1 MTFNDLLLQV
11 GGICRFQQI
20 QIPLLILSLSLLYLH
35 HALQNFTAA
44 IPTHHCRPPADT
56 NLSKEEDLGAWLPWD
71 RHGQP
76 VSCLRF
82 TSPQRGPPF
91 PIGTATNS
99 TGTTETCSDGW
110 IYDNSTFP
118 STTMT
123 EWDLLCTHKTLPQLS
138 QSIFMAGILAGNLI
152 FGVLADRLGRQKVLI
167 WSYLK
172 LAVSGTCTV
181 FTYNFPAYCVC
192 RFLSGITVSGPSI
205 TSFSL
210 SLEWLP
216 IHARPSLGLLLGFA
230 PTTGQLFLGG
240 MAYAVPHWRHLQL
253 LVSLP
258 FFVFLIC
265 SRFFIESALW
275 YSSLGRLELT
285 LKALQRVAQI
295 NGKQE
300 EGAKLSVE
308 LLQMSLQDGPTTGG
322 AQPSILQLLRN
333 PTVRRLFL
341 CIVPLLLVHC
351 FSFFGLFMSLQSFG
365 INIYLAQVLF
375 TTVDLPFY
383 ILGFLATKSIGRRP
397 TQVASLLLS
406 GIFILT
412 CAVIPLDQIF
422 LHITMATL
430 GKGCVTSSMNCIS
443 MYTGE
448 LYPTVMRQRGVSVTI
463 TLANVGSIPS
473 PLVDMTSEFYPS
485 LPLFIYGA
493 ILVAA
498 CPITVLLPETMGQP
512 LPNTVQD
519 LERRRKKKSGQK
531 QQEQQMVQLQSS

>member
-56 NLSKEEDLGAWLPWD
+56 NLSKEEDLGAWLPRD

-138 QSIFMAGILAGNLI
+138 QPIFMAGIMAGNLI

-216 IHARPSLGLLLGFA
+216 IHAQPSLGLLLGFA

-265 SRFFIESALW
+265 SR
-275 YSSLGRLELT
+275 
-285 LKALQRVAQI
+285 
-295 NGKQE
+295 
-300 EGAKLSVE
+300 
-308 LLQMSLQDGPTTGG
+308 
-322 AQPSILQLLRN
+322 
-333 PTVRRLFL
+333 
-341 CIVPLLLVHC
+341 LVHC

-422 LHITMATL
+422 LRITMATL

-448 LYPTVMRQRGVSVTI
+448 LYPTVMQQRGVSVTI

-531 QQEQQMVQLQSS
+531 QQEQQMVPLQSS

>member
-56 NLSKEEDLGAWLPWD
+56 NLSKEEDLGAWLPRD

-138 QSIFMAGILAGNLI
+138 QPIFMAGIMAGNLI

-216 IHARPSLGLLLGFA
+216 IHAQPSLGLLLGFA

-308 LLQMSLQDGPTTGG
+308 VGTLFQLLWLVHESAKFWDQHLPGPGAVHNCGPTILYPGLSG
-322 AQPSILQLLRN
+322 HQINWPQAYPS
-333 PTVRRLFL
+333 
-341 CIVPLLLVHC
+341 
-351 FSFFGLFMSLQSFG
+351 
-365 INIYLAQVLF
+365 
-375 TTVDLPFY
+375 
-383 ILGFLATKSIGRRP
+383 
-397 TQVASLLLS
+397 SLLAA
-406 GIFILT
+406 IR
-412 CAVIPLDQIF
+412 D
-422 LHITMATL
+422 LHSDLCSDT
-430 GKGCVTSSMNCIS
+430 
-443 MYTGE
+443 
-448 LYPTVMRQRGVSVTI
+448 PRQRGVSVTI

-531 QQEQQMVQLQSS
+531 QQEQQMVPLQSS